1 MFILNKKSLFL
12 LNRALHRDIGYLSIG
27 FTILF
32 ALSGLALN
40 HRDDW
45 NPNYSFVHKKEK
57 IQIDKSFQDN
67 DYIEKAKEVFHIQE
81 KEKGAF
87 WSSPNQLKIF
97 FPHDT
102 TVTLMK
108 DQKTLFY
115 ESLKPRLFLRAFNGL
130 HVNEV
135 KSYWIVA
142 SDIYSIFL
150 LYLALSAIFMIK
162 GSKGIKGRGGIL
174 ALVGLSVPLFFI
186 WNFF

>member
-1 MFILNKKSLFL
+1 
-12 LNRALHRDIGYLSIG
+12 
-27 FTILF
+27 
-32 ALSGLALN
+32 
-40 HRDDW
+40 
-45 NPNYSFVHKKEK
+45 
-57 IQIDKSFQDN
+57 
-67 DYIEKAKEVFHIQE
+67 
-81 KEKGAF
+81 
-87 WSSPNQLKIF
+87 
-97 FPHDT
+97 
-102 TVTLMK
+102 MK